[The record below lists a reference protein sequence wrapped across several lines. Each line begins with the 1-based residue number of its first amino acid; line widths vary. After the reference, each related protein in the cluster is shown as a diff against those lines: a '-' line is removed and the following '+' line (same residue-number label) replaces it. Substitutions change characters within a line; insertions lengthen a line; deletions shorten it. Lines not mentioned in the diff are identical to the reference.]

1 MELKQIPDAICN
13 KSHNHIIKNLKQVLI
28 IALHSKK
35 IKLGLIRSSLYTSV
49 KDKLLRSDS
58 SFIET
63 LIKKR
68 RILRNTINKETIAS
82 SLYLK
87 QRWNIFRT

>member
-68 RILRNTINKETIAS
+68 RILRNTINKRD
-82 SLYLK
+82 YCLK
-87 QRWNIFRT
+87 LVLKTKMEYF

>member
-35 IKLGLIRSSLYTSV
+35 IKLGLVRSSLYTSV

-68 RILRNTINKETIAS
+68 RILRNTINKRD
-82 SLYLK
+82 YCLK
-87 QRWNIFRT
+87 LVLKTKMEYF